1 LNRNSAILEKIED
14 DGIPAYLEN
23 NIKNAKK
30 IRDKIKVNK
39 LETNAKL

>member
-1 LNRNSAILEKIED
+1 MMASL
-14 DGIPAYLEN
+14 YLEN

-30 IRDKIKVNK
+30 IRDKIKEVNK